1 MFERL
6 AVSARDAIT
15 HSAKEA
21 GRRGDRRIGTDHL
34 LLGLLHDPE
43 IAELLGVDLDAARAT
58 SLAADRT
65 ALAAIGIDVGD
76 FGPTA
81 PISSSKH
88 APFTSG
94 ARAVI
99 PRALA
104 LAVADKVRRI
114 TPRHL
119 LLALLERN
127 DPDPA
132 AAMLTDLQIDRSD
145 VRDRATRR

>member
-1 MFERL
+1 MFERF
-6 AVSARDAIT
+6 AVPARDAVT
-15 HSAKEA
+15 SSAEEA

-34 LLGLLHDPE
+34 LLGLLHDPV
-43 IAELLGVDLDAARAT
+43 IVELLGVDLDAARAT

-88 APFTSG
+88 PPFTSG

-99 PRALA
+99 PRALSFA
-104 LAVADKVRRI
+104 AADKVRRI
-114 TPRHL
+114 TTRHL
-119 LLALLERN
+119 MLALLERTQ
-127 DPDPA
+127 PDPA

-145 VRDRATRR
+145 VRDRAARR